1 MKSLPKLLDRIVI
14 LLILF
19 AFAGFA
25 AICLLRDN
33 SSFTDQQ
40 ALPLQENWTNITSGD
55 TISLPASL
63 SLTKNVPLTLQFTLP
78 ENSPYPYTQLYFS
91 PYYYDLEV
99 YLDDQPLL
107 KEKFEPA
114 YFSHTNG
121 ARQVF
126 ITLPNGWQGKEL
138 SMVITPQVQISS
150 FKLAAPMLCFEAQ
163 IMEETYQLSMPSLV
177 ATNII
182 ILFGVCLLVLYFVVR
197 KNDHLDLGLLSLA
210 LFSLLCGIY
219 LSTQLS
225 WNKLIITNST
235 LLYIVEFTSH
245 LLLPLPLLL
254 LLENAL
260 TGLGRKIISCCLGLT
275 LLHTIIQVLLFLLTD
290 LELRE
295 MLLAAHLQLLLLSA
309 IAAPMI
315 VFGKFKQ
322 PGQRMQIC
330 ISLVPIVLFSGI
342 DVLVHYFVEI
352 SLPSLFL
359 QIGFSVFIVLQA
371 FFLIR
376 VYLKSWEVEQRSK
389 AYETLAY
396 TDLLTGLKNR
406 NAYES
411 DAEHLDVMLKRNLR
425 YNISCIAVDADNLKR
440 TNDQEGHAAG
450 DLLLQAIAEVL
461 KKAFPKNLGIY
472 RIGGDE
478 FTILV
483 TYRSKT
489 ELRLVLEEVVKNLAA
504 HRFENH
510 AIFSFSYGI
519 SDSTEFRT
527 LAALT
532 AQADAEMYDMKKH
545 HRQEAGLID

>member
-33 SSFTDQQ
+33 SSFTDKQ

-78 ENSPYPYTQLYFS
+78 ESSPHPYTELYFS

-107 KEKFEPA
+107 KEKFEPV
-114 YFSHTNG
+114 YFSRTNG
-121 ARQVF
+121 ARKVF
-126 ITLPNGWQGKEL
+126 VSLPDDWEGKQL
-138 SMVITPQVQISS
+138 TIVITPQVQISS
-150 FKLAAPMLCFEAQ
+150 VKLTAPTLCFQTDALTE
-163 IMEETYQLSMPSLV
+163 IYLLNLPSLV

-182 ILFGVCLLVLYFVVR
+182 FLLGICLVVLYRVLR
-197 KNDHLDLGLLSLA
+197 KNNHNDSGLLALA
-210 LFSLLCGIY
+210 LFSLLCSIY
-219 LSTQLS
+219 LSTQLG
-225 WNKLIITNST
+225 WNKLLFANTT
-235 LLYIVEFTSH
+235 LLYIAEFVAH

-254 LLENAL
+254 LLKNAL
-260 TGLGRKIISCCLGLT
+260 ADRSRRVIDGCLCAT
-275 LLHTIIQVLLFLLTD
+275 ALHATIQSLLFLFAGI
-290 LELRE
+290 EFRE
-295 MLLAAHLQLLLLSA
+295 MLPAAHLQLLILVIITVPILA
-309 IAAPMI
+309 
-315 VFGKFKQ
+315 FGRFRQ
-322 PGQRMQIC
+322 SGQRRQVC
-330 ISLVPIVLFSGI
+330 ISLVPIIVCSSI
-342 DVLVHYFVEI
+342 DTIIHYFTNVA
-352 SLPSLFL
+352 LPAFFL
-359 QIGFSVFIVLQA
+359 QIGFFTFVVLQA

-376 VYLKSWEVEQRSK
+376 LYLKAWEVEQRSK
-389 AYETLAY
+389 AYQTLAY

-450 DLLLQAIAEVL
+450 DLLLQTIAEVL

-478 FTILV
+478 FTILL

-489 ELRLVLEEVVKNLAA
+489 ELRLVLEEVVKSLAA
-504 HRFENH
+504 HRFQNL

-532 AQADAEMYDMKKH
+532 AQADAEMYNMKKH
-545 HRQEAGLID
+545 HRQEAGLIE